1 MKSIFVKMKL
11 SRVAFPVAFLITQV
25 TLLQA
30 DPLTERSNGSP
41 PGVSASEPEL
51 EWIRPDKDGNRFV
64 RHESGDEF
72 VVWGVNYDHDRSGR
86 LIEDYWNE
94 EWVTV
99 VEDFKEI
106 KALGA
111 NVVRVHLQT
120 AKFIKA
126 PNEPNGSTLRQLA
139 RLVRL
144 AEQTGLYLDITG
156 LGCYHKQDVPD
167 WYDSMDEIDRWDVQA
182 LFWRS
187 VAETCAQS
195 PAVFCYDLMN
205 EPILPG
211 AKKKETDWLAGDF
224 AGSHFVQR
232 ITLDLAGRSR
242 KQVAKAWVDKLVS
255 AIKEQD
261 DRHMITV
268 GVIPWAHHF
277 FPNANQPIFYSKET
291 GGNLDFTSVHFYPE
305 KGEVSK
311 ALAALAVYDVGKP
324 LVIEETFPLKCS
336 VQELGAFIDGSRKFA
351 DGWISFYWGKTI
363 AEFAAEDLNLPGAIT
378 KNWLEHFRAKAPE
391 ILGTGNK
398 GNR

>member
-1 MKSIFVKMKL
+1 MEL

-255 AIKEQD
+255 AIKGQD

-324 LVIEETFPLKCS
+324 LVIEEMFPLKCS

>member
-1 MKSIFVKMKL
+1 
-11 SRVAFPVAFLITQV
+11 
-25 TLLQA
+25 
-30 DPLTERSNGSP
+30 
-41 PGVSASEPEL
+41 
-51 EWIRPDKDGNRFV
+51 
-64 RHESGDEF
+64 
-72 VVWGVNYDHDRSGR
+72 
-86 LIEDYWNE
+86 
-94 EWVTV
+94 
-99 VEDFKEI
+99 
-106 KALGA
+106 
-111 NVVRVHLQT
+111 
-120 AKFIKA
+120 
-126 PNEPNGSTLRQLA
+126 
-139 RLVRL
+139 VRL

-255 AIKEQD
+255 AIKGQD

>member
-1 MKSIFVKMKL
+1 MKL

-94 EWVTV
+94 EWATV

-255 AIKEQD
+255 AIKGQD

-336 VQELGAFIDGSRKFA
+336 VQELGAFIDGSRKIA

-363 AEFAAEDLNLPGAIT
+363 EEFAAEDLNLPGALT
-378 KNWLEHFRAKAPE
+378 KNWLEYFRVKAPE
-391 ILGTGNK
+391 ILGTGNER
-398 GNR
+398 N

>member
-1 MKSIFVKMKL
+1 MEL

-94 EWVTV
+94 EWATV

-255 AIKEQD
+255 AIKGQD

>member
-1 MKSIFVKMKL
+1 MEL
-11 SRVAFPVAFLITQV
+11 SRVAFPVVFLITQV

-41 PGVSASEPEL
+41 PSVSAPEPEL

-64 RHESGDEF
+64 RHESGAEF

-94 EWVTV
+94 EWPTI
-99 VEDFKEI
+99 VEDFKEM
-106 KALGA
+106 KSLGA

-126 PNEPNGSTLRQLA
+126 SYEPNGSALKQLA

-167 WYDSMDEIDRWDVQA
+167 WYDAMDETDRWDVQA

-255 AIKEQD
+255 AIQGQD

-291 GGNLDFTSVHFYPE
+291 GGNLDFTSVHFYPK

-324 LVIEETFPLKCS
+324 LVIEEMFPLKCS
-336 VQELGAFIDGSRKFA
+336 VQELGAFIDGSRKIA

-363 AEFAAEDLNLPGAIT
+363 EEFAAEDLNLPGALT
-378 KNWLEHFRAKAPE
+378 KNWLEYFRAKAPE
-391 ILGTGNK
+391 ILGTSNER
-398 GNR
+398 NR

>member
-1 MKSIFVKMKL
+1 MEL
-11 SRVAFPVAFLITQV
+11 SRVAFPVVFLITQV

-94 EWVTV
+94 EWATV

-126 PNEPNGSTLRQLA
+126 SYEPNGSALKQLA

-255 AIKEQD
+255 AIKGQD

-363 AEFAAEDLNLPGAIT
+363 AEFAAEDLNLPGTIT